1 MELTK
6 AQQRVY
12 QYIQDFI
19 AEYRVPPTRAEIAA
33 GLGFRSVNAAVD
45 HLKTLERKGYIQIWR
60 GSSRG
65 IQLTQEPVGLPV
77 VGRVAVGGPIVADDN
92 IESYLDLDPTIYEP
106 RADYFLR
113 MRGHGMRDAGILNGD
128 LLAVHGTTK
137 ARTGQVVVVRLD
149 NRAQRAE
156 LASAGTAVEAAKA
169 QADETCLT
177 CSSLCWM
184 SGKASSDQFSK
195 RWASIAR
202 NCTPSARE
210 RWTGFRK

>member
-149 NRAQRAE
+149 NQIIVRRLHRKGNKVTLSAE
-156 LASAGTAVEAAKA
+156 NPDVKSIEINLKTDVFAVEGIGVGVMRIPKK
-169 QADETCLT
+169 L
-177 CSSLCWM
+177 
-184 SGKASSDQFSK
+184 
-195 RWASIAR
+195 
-202 NCTPSARE
+202 
-210 RWTGFRK
+210 